1 LCAAN
6 KTYQSYNRKGVM
18 KTVSLAQTESTA
30 SAAISEMA
38 LSVSS
43 LSVRSSDQRYR
54 NQTSGLSATRTAC
67 TIAALILLAL
77 LAACSDD
84 KPAET
89 AKPEPKG
96 PELILA
102 RSALQK
108 VYVAARG
115 WNQDARP
122 YRIESSLTSDG
133 NGHDG
138 KSAIWRG
145 SFASATQRTE
155 KTYTWSGSAADGAP
169 SRGVNP
175 GIEDSYSASNSST
188 QVFDIAF
195 LKIDTDAAFATALK
209 HGGDKILEKEPNT
222 TVVYFC
228 DWNHN
233 TNQLVWHVIFG
244 TRESPKL
251 TVAVNASSGEFIRV
265 EK

>member
-1 LCAAN
+1 
-6 KTYQSYNRKGVM
+6 M
-18 KTVSLAQTESTA
+18 KTVSLAHTEPTA
-30 SAAISEMA
+30 APAALSGMA

-43 LSVRSSDQRYR
+43 LSARSSDRRYR
-54 NQTSGLSATRTAC
+54 SQMSDLSATRTAC
-67 TIAALILLAL
+67 TIAALILLAML
-77 LAACSDD
+77 VACSDD

-96 PELILA
+96 PDLILA

-115 WNQDARP
+115 WNQDAKP
-122 YRIESSLTSDG
+122 YRIESSITSDG

-145 SFASATQRTE
+145 SFASASARTE

-188 QVFDIAF
+188 QVFDMAF
-195 LKIDTDAAFATALK
+195 LKIDTDAAFTTAVK
-209 HGGDKILEKEPNT
+209 HGGDKVLEKDPNT
-222 TVVYFC
+222 TVVYVC

-233 TNQLVWHVIFG
+233 TNTLVWHVIFG
-244 TRESPKL
+244 TREAPKL